1 MEPMTTDRPYQ
12 DRRSAGRVLAR
23 FLALAPVGDHPI
35 VLALPRGGVPVAD
48 EIATA
53 LGAPLDVF
61 LVRKLGLP
69 GQPELAMGALASGDV
84 RVLDENLIEFAGVT
98 PEELAAVIK
107 RETKEL
113 ERRESLYRRGL
124 PPRNIAGR
132 SVIVVDDGL
141 ATGSTMR
148 AAVAALRRT
157 GCRHLTVA
165 VPVGARST
173 CAELASE
180 VDTLVCPLQPE
191 PFHAV
196 GLWYDNFL
204 PTEDA
209 EVCDCLAR
217 HAERPAA

>member
-1 MEPMTTDRPYQ
+1 MAAMTSERPYR
-12 DRRSAGRVLAR
+12 DRRSAGRILAR
-23 FLALAPVGDHPI
+23 EHALTRIGDDPI

-53 LGAPLDVF
+53 LNAPLDVF

-69 GQPELAMGALASGDV
+69 GQPELAMGALASGGI
-84 RVLDENLIEFAGVT
+84 RVLDSNLIESAEVS
-98 PEELAAVIK
+98 PEELAMVVK
-107 RETKEL
+107 SETKEL
-113 ERRESLYRRGL
+113 ERRETLYRRGR
-124 PPRNIAGR
+124 PPLEIAGR

-148 AAVAALRRT
+148 AAVAALQRA

-165 VPVGARST
+165 VPVGAPSA
-173 CAELASE
+173 CAALSHE

-196 GLWYDNFL
+196 GLWYDDFS

-209 EVCDCLAR
+209 EVCECLAHHVR
-217 HAERPAA
+217 RSAA